1 MNKRSMR
8 VLEFNKIK
16 EKVKKYA
23 RTKTSRKLI
32 DELTPYDNVYEI
44 NKKLDECN
52 EALYVLIEKGAP
64 PLEGLF
70 DIKDGLQ
77 KAKKDASLI
86 PEQLLKIGSMLRVS
100 RNMKE
105 FFKREESEKQ
115 YKNLEDIIYI
125 LEPLKQLEDEI
136 SKAIVSETEINDKA
150 SAKLFNIRKSIK
162 EKNSSIREKVN
173 SIVKANSKYLQ
184 DALYTMRGE
193 RYVIPVK
200 SEYKSKVPGLV
211 HDQSSTGSTFF
222 IEPMSVVNLNNE
234 ILELSLKEKAE
245 IEAILR
251 NLTLKVKENSAVCES
266 NFNVLIDLDFIFAKA
281 KYALSLNAVRPYI
294 KEDGKFCLKGAK
306 HPLIDSEKVVP
317 SDIYL
322 GDDFDTLMITG
333 PNTGGKTVTL
343 KTVGLLHIMGLSGM
357 LIPAQSNSSIAFYRE
372 IFADIGDE
380 QSIEQNLSTFSAHM
394 TNIVHIMKKADDTSL
409 VLFDELGAGTDPT
422 EGAALAVSILE
433 TLRERGAKQ
442 IATTHYSELKAYAL
456 KTDKV
461 ENASVEFDINT
472 LQPTYRLLVGIPGKS
487 NAFQISK
494 RLGLSDYIIE
504 RAKNYVSDDNLQF
517 EDLIR
522 DLQKRSIKAKDD
534 ERNAKVLKIEAEK
547 LKNKYDEKYE
557 KLEKAREKAYDEAKI
572 KARDIISSAKDEA
585 DEILKAMR
593 TLEKMG
599 IEGGGRKRLEE
610 ERRKLKDSLEDKEKM
625 LSYKKEED
633 SGEKLKKIEEGMP
646 AYLPSL
652 NQEVIIL
659 TKPDNK
665 NEVLV
670 EAGIMKVSVKLDDL
684 RKSKQ
689 VKKEKIKKKREVK
702 LNLSRVE
709 SRVDLRGLDS
719 QEACMKTDK
728 YLDDAY
734 RANLGEVTIVHGKG
748 TGVLRK
754 AITKMLKN
762 HPHVKSYRLGEYGE
776 GGDGVTIAVLK
787 N

>member
-1 MNKRSMR
+1 MNKRSLR

-23 RTKTSRKLI
+23 RTKTCKQLI
-32 DELTPYDNVYEI
+32 EDLAPYDNVYEI
-44 NKKLDECN
+44 NKKLDECD
-52 EALYVLIEKGAP
+52 EALQVLIEKGAP

-70 DIKDGLQ
+70 DIKDGIK
-77 KAKKDASLI
+77 KAKKDATLS
-86 PEQLLKIGSMLRVS
+86 PGQLLKIGSMLRVS
-100 RNMKE
+100 RNIKA
-105 FFKREESEKQ
+105 FFKREESEKE
-115 YKNLEDIIYI
+115 YKNLEDIVYI
-125 LEPLKQLEDEI
+125 LEPLKQVEDEI
-136 SKAIVSETEINDKA
+136 AKAIVSETEISDRA
-150 SAKLFNIRKSIK
+150 SSKLFNIRKSIK

-184 DALYTMRGE
+184 DQLYTMRGE

-200 SEYKSKVPGLV
+200 SEYKSQVPGLV
-211 HDQSSTGSTFF
+211 HDQSATGSTFF
-222 IEPMSVVNLNNE
+222 IEPMSIVNLNNE

-251 NLTLKVKENSAVCES
+251 NLTLKVKENADVCES

-281 KYALSLNAVRPYI
+281 KYGLSLNAVRPDV
-294 KEDGKFCLKGAK
+294 KEDGKFYLIGAR

-317 SDIYL
+317 SDVYL
-322 GDDFDTLMITG
+322 NDDFDTLMITG

-343 KTVGLLHIMGLSGM
+343 KTVGLVHIMGLSGM

-394 TNIVHIMKKADDTSL
+394 KNIVYIMKKADDTSL

-422 EGAALAVSILE
+422 EGAALAMSILE

-461 ENASVEFDINT
+461 ENASVEFDIRT
-472 LQPTYRLLVGIPGKS
+472 LQPTYRLLIGIPGKS

-494 RLGLSDYIIE
+494 RLGLSNYIIE
-504 RAKNYVSDDNLQF
+504 RAKNYVASDNLEF

-522 DLQKRSIKAKDD
+522 DLQKRSIKAKED
-534 ERNAKVLKIEAEK
+534 ERNAKALKLEAEK

-557 KLEKAREKAYDEAKI
+557 KLEKVREKAYEDARV
-572 KARDIISSAKDEA
+572 KARDIVSSAKDEA

-610 ERRKLKDSLEDKEKM
+610 ERKKLKDSLENKEKM
-625 LSYKKEED
+625 LSGIRSNED
-633 SGEKLKKIEEGMP
+633 TGEKLQKVKEGMM

-652 NQEVIIL
+652 NQEVVVL

-670 EAGIMKVSVKLDDL
+670 EAGIMKVSVKVDDL

-689 VKKEKIKKKREVK
+689 AKQEKVRKREK
-702 LNLSRVE
+702 LN
-709 SRVDLRGLDS
+709 
-719 QEACMKTDK
+719 
-728 YLDDAY
+728 
-734 RANLGEVTIVHGKG
+734 
-748 TGVLRK
+748 
-754 AITKMLKN
+754 
-762 HPHVKSYRLGEYGE
+762 
-776 GGDGVTIAVLK
+776 
-787 N
+787 